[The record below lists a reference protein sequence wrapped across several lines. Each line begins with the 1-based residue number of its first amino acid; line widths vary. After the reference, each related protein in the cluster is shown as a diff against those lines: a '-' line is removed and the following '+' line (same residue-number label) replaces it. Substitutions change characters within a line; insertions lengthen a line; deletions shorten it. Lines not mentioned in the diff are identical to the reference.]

1 MKKKSVLLIGLGKF
15 GTQIAEELYKLG
27 HDVMV
32 VDRLE
37 ERVNDAM
44 KYASNGQ
51 IGNSTN
57 VDFLK
62 SLGIN
67 DYDFC
72 IVSIGGDFQSSLET
86 TCLLKELGAKTVISR
101 AESDGQA
108 KFLLRNGA
116 DEVVYPEK
124 QLAAWM
130 AMKYSSESIIDYIEV
145 DENCSILEVIIPKDW
160 LGKSIRQIDIRNKY
174 GVNIVALKQN
184 GKAITDFSPDVILS
198 SDYTIL
204 VIGTYKSI
212 QKAFSI
218 K

>member
-32 VDRLE
+32 VDRNE

-44 KYASNGQ
+44 KYAANGQ

-57 VDFLK
+57 ADFLK
-62 SLGIN
+62 TLGIN

-72 IVSIGGDFQSSLET
+72 IVTIGGDFQSSLET

-124 QLAAWM
+124 QLASWM
-130 AMKYSSESIIDYIEV
+130 AIRYSSEHIIDYIEI
-145 DENCSILEVIIPKDW
+145 DESCAIMEMTIPKEW
-160 LGKSIRQIDIRNKY
+160 LGKSIRQIDIRKKY
-174 GVNIVALKQN
+174 EINIVALKQN
-184 GKAITDFSPDVILS
+184 GKAIANFSPDDILIE
-198 SDYTIL
+198 DYTML
-204 VIGTYKSI
+204 VIGDYKRI
-212 QKAFSI
+212 RKAFGAY
-218 K
+218 

>member
-27 HDVMV
+27 HNIMI
-32 VDRLE
+32 VDRDE
-37 ERVNDAM
+37 ERVNNAM

-62 SLGIN
+62 TLGIN

-86 TCLLKELGAKTVISR
+86 TCSLKELGAKLVISR

-116 DEVVYPEK
+116 DEIIYPEK
-124 QLAAWM
+124 QLASWM
-130 AMKYSSESIIDYIEV
+130 AIKYSSESIIDYIEV
-145 DENCSILEVIIPKDW
+145 DENCSILEVTIPKDW
-160 LGKSIRQIDIRNKY
+160 LGKTIRQVDIRNKY
-174 GVNIVALKQN
+174 GINIVALKQN
-184 GKAITDFSPDVILS
+184 GKASANFSPDVILT
-198 SDYTIL
+198 DEYTML
-204 VIGTYKSI
+204 VIGSYKSI
-212 QKAFSI
+212 VKALSI

>member
-32 VDRLE
+32 VDRNE

-44 KYASNGQ
+44 KFAANGQ

-57 VDFLK
+57 EDFLK

-86 TCLLKELGAKTVISR
+86 TSLLKELGAKTVISR

-124 QLAAWM
+124 QLALWM
-130 AMKYSSESIIDYIEV
+130 AIRYSSEHIIDYIEI
-145 DENCSILEVIIPKDW
+145 DESCAIMEMTIPKEW

-174 GVNIVALKQN
+174 GLNIVALKQN
-184 GKAITDFSPDVILS
+184 KKAIANFSPDDILIE
-198 SDYTIL
+198 DYTML
-204 VIGTYKSI
+204 VIGEYKLI
-212 QKAFSI
+212 KKAFGV
-218 K
+218 

>member
-1 MKKKSVLLIGLGKF
+1 MKTKSVLLIGLGKF

-27 HDVMV
+27 HQIMV
-32 VDRLE
+32 VDQNE
-37 ERVNDAM
+37 DRVNDAM
-44 KYASNGQ
+44 KFATNGQ

-67 DYDFC
+67 DFDFC

-86 TCLLKELGAKTVISR
+86 TCSLKELGAKTVISR

-124 QLAAWM
+124 QLATWM
-130 AMKYSSESIIDYIEV
+130 AIKYSSEHILDYIEI
-145 DENCSILEVIIPKDW
+145 DDSCSILEVTIPKEW
-160 LGKSIRQIDIRNKY
+160 IGKSVRQIDIRNKY
-174 GVNIVALKQN
+174 EINIIALKKN
-184 GKAITDFSPDVILS
+184 KKAIANFSPDMKLT
-198 SDYTIL
+198 SDYTML
-204 VIGTYKSI
+204 VFGEYK
-212 QKAFSI
+212 KI
-218 K
+218 KKCFGI

>member
-27 HDVMV
+27 HDIMI
-32 VDRLE
+32 VDQNE
-37 ERVNDAM
+37 ERVSNAM
-44 KYASNGQ
+44 KYAANGQ

-57 VDFLK
+57 ADFLK
-62 SLGIN
+62 TLGIN

-101 AESDGQA
+101 AESDAQA

-130 AMKYSSESIIDYIEV
+130 AIKYSSESIIDYIEV
-145 DENCSILEVIIPKDW
+145 DENCSILEVTIPKDW
-160 LGKSIRQIDIRNKY
+160 LGKTIRQIDIRNKY
-174 GVNIVALKQN
+174 GINIVALKQN
-184 GKAITDFSPDVILS
+184 GKASANFSPDEVLIK
-198 SDYTIL
+198 DYTML
-204 VIGTYKSI
+204 VIGSYKSI
-212 QKAFSI
+212 TKAFSI

>member
-15 GTQIAEELYKLG
+15 GSQIAEELYKLG

-32 VDRLE
+32 VDRNE

-44 KYASNGQ
+44 KFATNGQ

-57 VDFLK
+57 EDFLK

-124 QLAAWM
+124 QLATWM
-130 AMKYSSESIIDYIEV
+130 AIRYSSEHIIDYIEI
-145 DENCSILEVIIPKDW
+145 DESCAIMEMTIPKEW
-160 LGKSIRQIDIRNKY
+160 LGKSIRQIDIRNKF
-174 GVNIVALKQN
+174 GLNIVALKQN
-184 GKAITDFSPDVILS
+184 KKAIANFSPDDILIE
-198 SDYTIL
+198 DYTML
-204 VIGTYKSI
+204 VIGEYKKI
-212 QKAFSI
+212 I
-218 K
+218 KTFGVK